1 MNNGSRFAGG
11 STRILFATIA
21 GLAAVAV
28 VYLLG
33 ARFGLPAWLAGDRD
47 AAALA
52 GNGPLMAGD
61 IDPATG
67 RRVLYWHDPMVPGQR
82 FDRPGR
88 SPFMNM
94 ALVPVYEGAGADGSA
109 VAIDPRVQQNLG
121 IRTALVTRGTI
132 APRVEA
138 VGNIEYNERDRVVV
152 EARAQAFVE
161 ELHVRATLD
170 AVRAGDPLAELYV
183 PSWIAVQEEY
193 LAVAGMQGENLAPLI
208 DAARQ
213 RMRQAGMTDAQIR
226 DVEANG
232 RANARHTL
240 LSPIDGVID
249 ELGAREGMTVMPG
262 DVLFRINGLDT
273 VWVTAEVPESQAML
287 VRPGAVVTAR
297 SAAMPN
303 LQFPGSV
310 QAILPSIDSVTRT
323 LQARIEIDNPGRS
336 LVPGMFVSVALAGPA
351 REGLLIPTEALI
363 ETGRRT
369 IVIRADPTGT
379 FSPVE
384 VESGLEADGQS
395 EILSGL
401 NDGERIVISGQFLI
415 DSEASLRS
423 VVTRMGSAG
432 DMSDQPVTHTGEGRI
447 DAVSRGRV
455 TLSHGP
461 IPSMQWGEMTM
472 TFDLPADFDD
482 AGLAVGDTVDLRF
495 VMSPAGRPEIVSID
509 PVSGDPP

>member
-232 RANARHTL
+232 RANAQ
-240 LSPIDGVID
+240 I
-249 ELGAREGMTVMPG
+249 
-262 DVLFRINGLDT
+262 
-273 VWVTAEVPESQAML
+273 
-287 VRPGAVVTAR
+287 
-297 SAAMPN
+297 
-303 LQFPGSV
+303 
-310 QAILPSIDSVTRT
+310 
-323 LQARIEIDNPGRS
+323 GRAH
-336 LVPGMFVSVALAGPA
+336 V
-351 REGLLIPTEALI
+351 
-363 ETGRRT
+363 
-369 IVIRADPTGT
+369 
-379 FSPVE
+379 
-384 VESGLEADGQS
+384 
-395 EILSGL
+395 
-401 NDGERIVISGQFLI
+401 
-415 DSEASLRS
+415 
-423 VVTRMGSAG
+423 
-432 DMSDQPVTHTGEGRI
+432 
-447 DAVSRGRV
+447 
-455 TLSHGP
+455 
-461 IPSMQWGEMTM
+461 
-472 TFDLPADFDD
+472 
-482 AGLAVGDTVDLRF
+482 
-495 VMSPAGRPEIVSID
+495 
-509 PVSGDPP
+509 